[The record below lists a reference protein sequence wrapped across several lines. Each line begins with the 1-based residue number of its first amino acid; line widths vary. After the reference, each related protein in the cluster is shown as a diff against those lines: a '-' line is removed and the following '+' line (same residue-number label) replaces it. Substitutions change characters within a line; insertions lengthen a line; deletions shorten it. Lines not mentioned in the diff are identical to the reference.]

1 MVRWKGR
8 IRLSVLALSGVAV
21 ASSAI
26 AAPPVLAPHRAVYN
40 VTLAETQ
47 ATAGVADLTG
57 RLVYELRGTACEGFT
72 QTMRFVT
79 RTANSEGR
87 TAVSDMRSEFEE
99 DIRANT
105 FSFRTQ
111 NYRNRRLTE
120 RAVGRAARTDTTSV
134 KVSIEQPGQRTVEFD
149 KDIKFPI
156 GHAVALI
163 EAAKAGRSL
172 YTTYLYDGAEKGDKL
187 FSTTAAIGR
196 AVSGDV
202 KGKLVEA
209 QGDDVL
215 EALEAWPISMS
226 YFELDA
232 LATDGVPVYELA
244 FIMFENGVSRRL
256 YIDYGTFAIRG
267 TLQTLEMLPAKPCDP

>member
-1 MVRWKGR
+1 MHLGV
-8 IRLSVLALSGVAV
+8 LVLAGLAT

-26 AAPPVLAPHRAVYN
+26 AAPTVLAPHRAVYN
-40 VTLAETQ
+40 VTLAESQ

-57 RLVYELRGTACEGFT
+57 RLVYELQGTSCEGFT

-87 TAVSDMRSEFEE
+87 TAVSDMRSRFEE
-99 DIRANT
+99 DIEANT
-105 FSFRTQ
+105 FAFQTQ

-120 RAVGRAARTDTTSV
+120 RAVGTAARTDAANV
-134 KVSIEQPGQRTVEFD
+134 KVSIEQPGRRTVEFD

-163 EAAKAGRSL
+163 EAARAGRSI

-187 FSTTAAIGR
+187 FSTTAAIGGP
-196 AVSGDV
+196 VSSDA
-202 KGKLVEA
+202 KAALSEA
-209 QGDDVL
+209 PGADVL
-215 EALEAWPISMS
+215 NVLTAWPISMS

-232 LATDGVPVYELA
+232 LETDGVPVYELA
-244 FIMFENGVSRRL
+244 FMMFENGVSRRL

-267 TLQTLEMLPAKPCDP
+267 TLQSLEMLPSKPCP